1 MSEGLVKSAAR
12 ALDILEAFAS
22 KREPMT
28 ASEIGA
34 ALGYPKSSL
43 SMLLRSLVNQ
53 GYLTLGGTNQSYF
66 PTLKVARL
74 GDWVTGALIGSE
86 HLLAALAELRV
97 ATAET
102 VTLTGPLD
110 LQMRCLHALI
120 GTHPI
125 ALQVEEG
132 VRFPMMG
139 TAVGVAWLAAHPA
152 ASVAEYLARWSKQNG
167 TSEIERQRV
176 IEAIEIARSRN
187 YAAVYDAVIPDTGAV
202 AVPIVA
208 GSDEILVVAVA
219 GLNRRIRDA
228 EQSIVGEMTRLLA
241 PFRFTHDGAE
251 PRE

>member
-12 ALDILEAFAS
+12 ALDILDAFAA
-22 KREPMT
+22 KRQPMT
-28 ASEIGA
+28 ATEIGT

-43 SMLLRSLVNQ
+43 SMLLRSLVTQ
-53 GYLTLGGTNQSYF
+53 GYLTVSGRDQAYF

-86 HLLAALAELRV
+86 RLLVALDELRT

-125 ALQVEEG
+125 SLQVEEG

-139 TAVGVAWLAAHPA
+139 TAIGVAWLAAHPPA
-152 ASVAEYLARWSKQNG
+152 EVADYLARWSKQEKP
-167 TSEIERQRV
+167 SADAVQDV
-176 IEAIEIARSRN
+176 SDAIDRARS
-187 YAAVYDAVIPDTGAV
+187 AGHATAYDAVIPDTGAV
-202 AVPIVA
+202 AIPVMS
-208 GSDEILVVAVA
+208 GTDEVLVVAVA
-219 GLNRRIRDA
+219 GLNRRIHA
-228 EQSIVGEMTRLLA
+228 EEAVILAEMERLLA
-241 PFRFTHDGAE
+241 PFRL
-251 PRE
+251 R